1 MNEQIIKN
9 SLFKYH
15 DANSLYWSDSLLEL
29 NTKQK
34 QIRKIKR
41 KLEYLNTFFCT

>member
-9 SLFKYH
+9 SLFYYH

-34 QIRKIKR
+34 EIRNIKR
-41 KLEYLNTFFCT
+41 KLEYSKAFFCT